1 MWVTRV
7 VDCISDLVAAL
18 VAEHTVVLIL
28 SSSYW
33 AHLACHGL
41 DYAFMEVARSHSC
54 CHYLFYQ
61 LNHIVVIFN

>member
-1 MWVTRV
+1 MWVSRG

-33 AHLACHGL
+33 DHLTSHGL
-41 DYAFMEVARSHSC
+41 DYAFVEVVSIDSSESFM
-54 CHYLFYQ
+54 LS
-61 LNHIVVIFN
+61 LPVLPT